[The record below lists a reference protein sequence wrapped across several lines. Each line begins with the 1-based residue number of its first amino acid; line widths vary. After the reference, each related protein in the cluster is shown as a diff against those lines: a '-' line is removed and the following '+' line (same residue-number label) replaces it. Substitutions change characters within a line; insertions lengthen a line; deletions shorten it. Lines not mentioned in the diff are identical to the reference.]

1 MKELIPQYTVS
12 ELVENIKNLIE
23 GAFYFVKII
32 GEISGIKTSTSC
44 HKYFTLK
51 DADSIINIVLFKS
64 SINKNYILEDGLSVI
79 IYGRLTIY
87 KERSSYQIIAENVE
101 INGIGTLLKLIEDRK
116 NRLRAE
122 GLFDVKKPIPKYIK
136 KVGII
141 TAPGGAAI
149 KDIEVRL
156 KDRLLIN
163 DIILYPSLVQG
174 QEAEN
179 NIILGINYFNSVEIP
194 DVIVITRGGGSF
206 EDLMCFNSEKLA
218 RNIFE
223 SKVPVI
229 TAIGHEIDWTIA
241 DYVSDL
247 RLPTPT
253 AVAEFLSPL
262 KSVLDDKLEF
272 LFRKLLKLGYRIF
285 SKFELKIEQLY
296 KNIKLQI
303 GKNFKNKYIRFS
315 NLIPRLEQY
324 NRNKILKQGY
334 AIIKKNNI
342 IITSKTKLLQ
352 NDKLQVEIYGRKFNV
367 IFSD

>member
-32 GEISGIKTSTSC
+32 GEISGIKTSTNG
-44 HKYFTLK
+44 HRYFNLK
-51 DADSIINIVLFKS
+51 DASAIINIVLFKS
-64 SINKNYILEDGLSVI
+64 SINKNYIIEDGLNVI

-87 KERSSYQIIAENVE
+87 KERSSYQIIAENIE
-101 INGIGTLLKLIEDRK
+101 INGIGTLLKIINDRK
-116 NRLRAE
+116 NKLKLE
-122 GLFDVKKPIPKYIK
+122 GLFDIKKPIPKYIR

-141 TAPGGAAI
+141 TAPNGAAI
-149 KDIEVRL
+149 KDIEIRL
-156 KDRLLIN
+156 KDRLLID

-174 QEAEN
+174 QEAED
-179 NIILGINYFNSVEIP
+179 NIISGIKYFNNSEIP
-194 DVIVITRGGGSF
+194 DVIIITRGGGSF

-218 RNIFE
+218 RSIFE
-223 SKVPVI
+223 SKVPTI

-262 KSVLDDKLEF
+262 KSILNDKLDF
-272 LFRKLLKLGYRIF
+272 LFKKLLKLCYRMF
-285 SKFELKIEQLY
+285 NKFEFQIEQLY

-303 GKNFKNKYIRFS
+303 GINLENKHIRFL
-315 NLIPRLEQY
+315 NLISRLEKY
-324 NRNKILKQGY
+324 NRNKILRQGY
-334 AIIKKNNI
+334 AIIKKNDI
-342 IITSKTKLLQ
+342 IITYKTKLIP
-352 NDKLQVEIYGRKFNV
+352 NDKLQVEIYGKKFNV
-367 IFSD
+367 FFSD